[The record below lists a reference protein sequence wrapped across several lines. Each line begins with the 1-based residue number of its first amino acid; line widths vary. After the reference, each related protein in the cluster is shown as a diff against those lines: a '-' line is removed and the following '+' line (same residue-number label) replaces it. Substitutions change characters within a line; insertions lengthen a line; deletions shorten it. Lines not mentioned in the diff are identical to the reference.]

1 MYYADRV
8 KKEYPGY
15 DVRVSIL
22 GHLERGGAASANDR
36 ILASRLGEAAMQA
49 LMEGQRNVMI
59 GTRNNEIVYVPF
71 VQAIKKDKTIDK
83 SLIRVLNELS
93 I

>member
-1 MYYADRV
+1 
-8 KKEYPGY
+8 
-15 DVRVSIL
+15 
-22 GHLERGGAASANDR
+22 
-36 ILASRLGEAAMQA
+36 
-49 LMEGQRNVMI
+49 MEDQQNVMI
-59 GTRNNEIVYVPF
+59 GIRNNEIVYVPF